1 MAPDAIRRWT
11 DGLGA
16 ASRPPSRDA
25 SRGHSG
31 RRHTRLALVVLGAL
45 AASPLI
51 PAARAQDRDTVPDS
65 VPSGRRA
72 LPAFVAAT
80 SAYYATSLLV
90 LGRTWYKD
98 RPTVPFHFYDDTRAY
113 LQVDKA
119 GHAFGAYVYSYAG
132 YHALL
137 KAGFSRRDALSFG
150 ATAGAVLQAP
160 VEIMDGFHEGY
171 GFSWGDIA
179 ANTAGSA
186 VVLGQELLFRDQVA
200 KLKFSYRESRDA
212 RRANGYL
219 GTTTFDRLLSD
230 YNGHTYWV
238 SAPVRVLLGTPAPR
252 WLNVAVGY
260 GANGM
265 YGEFENITS
274 YGGVAIPPATRER
287 QVLLSLDVD
296 WTRITTGSRFLN
308 VVLTG
313 LTTVKLPF
321 PAIEYSGGRVRAHW
335 IYY

>member
-1 MAPDAIRRWT
+1 MSRRWT
-11 DGLGA
+11 E
-16 ASRPPSRDA
+16 
-25 SRGHSG
+25 G
-31 RRHTRLALVVLGAL
+31 RRACLAVGAL
-45 AASPLI
+45 AVSLGAP
-51 PAARAQDRDTVPDS
+51 PARSQDRDTVPDS
-65 VPSGRRA
+65 AASGRRA

-119 GHAFGAYVYSYAG
+119 GHAFGAYVYSYAA

-137 KAGFSRRDALSFG
+137 KAGFSRRDALLFG

-179 ANTAGSA
+179 ANTMGSA
-186 VVLGQELLFRDQVA
+186 VVLGQELLFREQAA

-219 GTTTFDRLLSD
+219 GTGTFDRLLSD

-238 SAPVRVLLGTPAPR
+238 SVPLGGLVRAPAPR
-252 WLNVAVGY
+252 WLNLAVGY
-260 GANGM
+260 GADGM

-274 YGGVAIPPATRER
+274 YGGVAIPPANRER
-287 QVLLSLDVD
+287 QLLLSLDVD
-296 WTRITTGSRFLN
+296 WTRITTGSRFVN
-308 VVLTG
+308 AVLTG
-313 LTTVKLPF
+313 MTTVKLPF
-321 PAIEYSGGRVRAHW
+321 PALEYSGGRVRAHW
-335 IYY
+335 LYY